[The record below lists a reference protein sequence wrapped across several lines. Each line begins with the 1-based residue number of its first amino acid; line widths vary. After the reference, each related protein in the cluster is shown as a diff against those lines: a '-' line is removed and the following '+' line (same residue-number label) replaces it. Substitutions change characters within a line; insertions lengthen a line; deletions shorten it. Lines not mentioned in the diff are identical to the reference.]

1 VKLHA
6 IEKFTTGFVY
16 YARFLILVLFC
27 EIWEFGHSFFI
38 EQAITVISFGF
49 NLQELNTL
57 PGNKISN
64 LYTEIFVFIFPI
76 NTCLKWWSL
85 PGNCW
90 YTCYQSFAAVFT
102 RSLQLMLNSV

>member
-16 YARFLILVLFC
+16 YERFLILVLFC

-64 LYTEIFVFIFPI
+64 LYTDIFVFIFPI
-76 NTCLKWWSL
+76 NTCLNDEVCL
-85 PGNCW
+85 VIVDTHATRALLQYLLG
-90 YTCYQSFAAVFT
+90 V
-102 RSLQLMLNSV
+102 RSLC